1 MLVAAARVTVWK
13 SNLVTI
19 CKTNEKTGWIKVAQM
34 SPSGRIRG
42 SSAEQEV
49 GVVSLLSRI
58 YNILAVT
65 YKSPQAPSRKRTT
78 SQANNICIEFVSTMI
93 FSTQWYFC
101 LPFAHPLHLRR
112 PLRRNWLWYEI
123 IRCFEWLRSS
133 AQMASLTRVKRSDG

>member
-19 CKTNEKTGWIKVAQM
+19 CKTNGKVGWIKVAQM
-34 SPSGRIRG
+34 QPTGLMRGTSGNHG
-42 SSAEQEV
+42 FY
-49 GVVSLLSRI
+49 VVLISVRI

>member
-13 SNLVTI
+13 SILVTI
-19 CKTNEKTGWIKVAQM
+19 CKTNGKLGVDQGGPNAIIG
-34 SPSGRIRG
+34 PNRG
-42 SSAEQEV
+42 STAEQ
-49 GVVSLLSRI
+49 GFCVVSLLSRI